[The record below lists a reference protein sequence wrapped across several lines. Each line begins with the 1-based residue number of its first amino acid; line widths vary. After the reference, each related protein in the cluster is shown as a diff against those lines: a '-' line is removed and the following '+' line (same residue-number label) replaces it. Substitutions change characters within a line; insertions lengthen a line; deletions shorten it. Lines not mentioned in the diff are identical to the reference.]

1 MNVYDFLM
9 ENAQPD
15 AIAIKSREEET
26 TYEQLIQATNRIAS
40 TLILA
45 GVERGTRVGIIAP
58 NSTFWIA
65 SYLAIMKLG
74 AVAVPFSAKFK
85 PQGFRER
92 QKLVQCKFFCTT
104 PVFLKRFGAE
114 MSPDQV
120 VIMEEALKAEENN
133 RQRPRSF
140 QVTENDAPCSTVSV
154 DETDLASLMFTSGA
168 TGNANAVKVTH
179 RNIIANTTSIIE
191 YLGLASD
198 DRMLVVMPF
207 DYCFAAS
214 LLHTHLRVGARVV
227 LSIHFA
233 FLEEVLNDLEHFK
246 CTGFAGVP
254 TVYQALLRSSSL
266 PDRELSSLRHV
277 QQAGGKL
284 HAHLVKKF
292 TELVP
297 HVRFFVMYGQTEATA
312 RLSYLPPERLK
323 DKLGSIGKGIP
334 GVQLQVLSDDGQ
346 PVKPGEVGEIVA
358 QGDNITAGYLAPD
371 PDRQGFRDGK
381 LYTGDLAEVDE
392 DGFIYVVGRKAD
404 FIKPFG
410 FRIGCSEIEKVLLS
424 VDKVVDAA
432 VIGVPDDRA
441 SEIAVA
447 FIVLNSEPDEKIT
460 EQLQLHCKKELPD
473 YGVPRQF
480 YFVDELPKNPAGK
493 TVKRLLEIPE
503 QTG

>member
-1 MNVYDFLM
+1 MNVYDFLN

-15 AIAIKSREEET
+15 AVAIKSREEQT
-26 TYEQLIQATNRIAS
+26 TYEQLIRATNRVAA
-40 TLILA
+40 TLTLA
-45 GVERGTRVGIIAP
+45 GVEQGTRVGIIAP
-58 NSTFWIA
+58 NSTFWVA
-65 SYLAIMKLG
+65 SYLAALKLG
-74 AVAVPFSAKFK
+74 AVAVPFSARFK
-85 PQGFRER
+85 PQGFRDR
-92 QKLVQCKFFCTT
+92 QALVQCQYFCTT

-114 MSPDQV
+114 MSPDHV
-120 VIMEEALKAEENN
+120 VVMEESPKVEENN
-133 RQRPRSF
+133 RQRPRCF
-140 QVTENDAPCSTVSV
+140 QVTKNDEPCSTVSV
-154 DETDLASLMFTSGA
+154 DEDDLAALMFTSGA
-168 TGNANAVKVTH
+168 TGNPNAVKVTH

-233 FLEEVLNDLEHFK
+233 FLEEVLNDLEQFE

-254 TVYQALLRSSSL
+254 SVYQSLLRSSSL
-266 PDRELSSLRHV
+266 PERQLSSLRHV

-284 HAHLVKKF
+284 HTHLIKKF

-334 GVQLQVLSDDGQ
+334 GVKLQVLNDSGQ

-381 LYTGDLAEVDE
+381 LYTGDLAKVDD
-392 DGFIYVVGRKAD
+392 DGFIYVVGRKKD

-410 FRIGCSEIEKVLLS
+410 YRIGCSEIEKVLLA

-432 VIGVPDDRA
+432 VIGIPDDRA
-441 SEIAVA
+441 GEIAVA
-447 FIVLNSEPDEKIT
+447 FVVLNSEPDET
-460 EQLQLHCKKELPD
+460 TSEQLQLHCKKELPD
-473 YGVPRQF
+473 YGVPQQF
-480 YFVDELPKNPAGK
+480 YFVGELPKNPAGK
-493 TVKRLLEIPE
+493 TVKRLLEVPE
-503 QTG
+503 QPE